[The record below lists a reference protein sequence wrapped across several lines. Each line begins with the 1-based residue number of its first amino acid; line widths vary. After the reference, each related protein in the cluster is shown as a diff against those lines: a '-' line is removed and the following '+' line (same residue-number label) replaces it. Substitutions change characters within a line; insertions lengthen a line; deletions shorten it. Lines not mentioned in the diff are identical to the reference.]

1 MVTQSERETFRE
13 VLADIEELK
22 DIDVSGAED
31 PYCVISFTT
40 TFSGNAAYD
49 LELTKDDSGFK
60 ATLVSSAETP
70 VMQDSI
76 ESLSGDELGSL
87 LDHVVETLRELES
100 N

>member
-1 MVTQSERETFRE
+1 LRNILGSV
-13 VLADIEELK
+13 EELK
-22 DIDVSGAED
+22 DIDVSGSED

-40 TFSGNAAYD
+40 KFSGDAAYD
-49 LELTKDDSGFK
+49 LELTKTDSGFK

-76 ESLSGDELGSL
+76 ESLSEDELGSL